1 MKYEDVKEDFAHFRQ
16 EIDQFCG
23 KYSGKYSISLKS
35 NDKFYTGNWPKS
47 LKVEMELI
55 FDD

>member
-47 LKVEMELI
+47 LKVEMELT